1 MEYTTF
7 LPLLLITGLAFAV
20 PLLASQLRRF
30 SVPIVVLEILA
41 GIAIGRSG
49 LNWIEPSETL
59 SFLGEFGFAYLMFL
73 SGLEIDFN
81 LLSTRNLVDADGPRW
96 KQPLPLALII
106 FAGTLVL
113 GLAGGLALAALNLVQ
128 DPLLMGLILS
138 TTSLGVVVPVLKEK
152 NVLGTEFGQA
162 VLIQASIA
170 DFATLLLLT
179 VAIALNQG
187 GLELDL
193 LLIPVLLLAF
203 VVFARLGQEA
213 AATGLIR
220 RFLRQ
225 FSSATAQIRVRGAF
239 ALMVG
244 WVVMASAFGVELILG
259 AFLAG
264 AILGFISDEDSTPAR
279 EKLEAIGY
287 GFFIPVFFIMV
298 GVNFNFSALLGS
310 GEALLLMPIL
320 VIGAYL
326 VKIIPTLT
334 LRLHFPWRATLAAGV
349 LLSSRLSLIIAEA
362 AIALDIGAISEAVNT
377 DIILLAI
384 ITTSF
389 SPIIFNRMYAAE
401 VRRERSGIILI
412 GSDQLTEFLARRLQ
426 EYPERVVILCDDKGR
441 LEYLNHLQSEVHYL
455 GEDLRA
461 ALAGVGAEDARA
473 IVDLSNSAKGSQK
486 IYQLAKDEFGIPEV
500 VARTSDVDQVPRL
513 QSMGVR
519 VVQPALATAMALEG
533 ALRFPSSFDVLAHQ
547 AEGVEVQETLISNPK
562 LVGSRV
568 QDLHLPGDVL
578 LLSITREGEVMV
590 PHLDTRLLKGDRV
603 ALIGNP
609 EIVQQTVRRLHTGQ
623 V

>member
-1 MEYTTF
+1 MEHTTF

-20 PLLASQLRRF
+20 PLLAARLRRF

-41 GIAIGRSG
+41 GIIIGRSG
-49 LNWIEPSETL
+49 FDWIEPSETL

-81 LLSTRNLVDADGPRW
+81 LLSTRRIIGAEGPTW
-96 KQPLPLALII
+96 KQPLPLAVIMFL
-106 FAGTLVL
+106 GTLVL
-113 GLAGGLALAALNLVQ
+113 GLAGGFGLASLGLVQ

-152 NVLGTEFGQA
+152 NVLGSEFGQA
-162 VLIQASIA
+162 ILIQASIA

-203 VVFARLGQEA
+203 VLFARLGQEA

-220 RFLRQ
+220 RFLQ
-225 FSSATAQIRVRGAF
+225 SFSSATAQIRVRGAF

-244 WVVMASAFGVELILG
+244 WVVMAQAFGVELILG

-264 AILGFISDEDSTPAR
+264 AILGFISGGETTLAR

-287 GFFIPVFFIMV
+287 GFFIPIFFILV
-298 GVNFNFSALLGS
+298 GVNFNFGALLAS
-310 GEALLLMPIL
+310 GDALLLMPIL
-320 VIGAYL
+320 VVGAYI
-326 VKIIPTLT
+326 VKILPSLT
-334 LRLHFPWRATLAAGV
+334 LRFQFPWRASLAAGV

-389 SPIIFNRMYAAE
+389 SPILFNRMHKVEAAQ
-401 VRRERSGIILI
+401 ERTGILLV
-412 GSDQLTEFLARRLQ
+412 GSDQMTEFLAKRLQ
-426 EYPERVVILCDDKGR
+426 EFPERVVILCDDPAR
-441 LEYLNHLQSEVHYL
+441 MEYLDHLKADVIPLDH
-455 GEDLRA
+455 DLRRTLEA
-461 ALAGVGAEDARA
+461 AGAAEARA
-473 IVDLSNSAKGSQK
+473 IVDLSNSVENSRH
-486 IYQLAKDEFGIPEV
+486 IYSLAKAEFDIPEV
-500 VARTSDVDQVPRL
+500 VARTSDVDQVPSL
-513 QSMGVR
+513 QALGVR

-547 AEGVEVQETLISNPK
+547 ADGVEVVETVIGNPS
-562 LVGSRV
+562 LVNSRI
-568 QDLHLPGDVL
+568 QDLHLPGDAL
-578 LLSITREGEVMV
+578 ILSLTREGEVMV
-590 PHLDTRLLKGDRV
+590 PHLGTRLAMGDRV
-603 ALIGNP
+603 ALIGSP
-609 EIVQQTVRRLHTGQ
+609 EIVQQTVRRLHQG
-623 V
+623 

>member
-1 MEYTTF
+1 MEEYTTF

-20 PLLASQLRRF
+20 PLLATRLRRF

-41 GIAIGRSG
+41 GIVIGRSG

-81 LLSTRNLVDADGPRW
+81 LLSTRSLVEAEGPRW
-96 KQPLPLALII
+96 KQPLPMAVLI

-113 GLAGGLALAALNLVQ
+113 GLAGGFGLAALDLVQ

-152 NVLGTEFGQA
+152 KVLGTEFGQA
-162 VLIQASIA
+162 ILIQSSIA
-170 DFATLLLLT
+170 DFATLILLT

-203 VVFARLGQEA
+203 VLFARLGQEA
-213 AATGLIR
+213 AATGMIR

-264 AILGFISDEDSTPAR
+264 AILGFIADEDSTPAR

-287 GFFIPVFFIMV
+287 GFFIPVFFILV

-310 GEALLLMPIL
+310 SEALLLMPIL
-320 VIGAYL
+320 VAMAYL
-326 VKIIPTLT
+326 VKIIPSLAF
-334 LRLHFPWRATLAAGV
+334 RINFPWRAAMAAGI

-389 SPIIFNRMYAAE
+389 SPIIFNRLHAAE
-401 VRRERSGIILI
+401 TPEVRSGIILI

-426 EYPERVVILCDDKGR
+426 DYPERVVILCDEQSR
-441 LEYLNHLQSEVHYL
+441 LEYLNHLKAEVHFL
-455 GEDLRA
+455 GDNLQET
-461 ALAGVGAEDARA
+461 LANVGADQARA
-473 IVDLSNSAKGSQK
+473 IVDLSNSVERSKG
-486 IYQLAKDEFGIPEV
+486 IYQLAKEGFGIPEV
-500 VARTSDVDQVPRL
+500 VARTSDVDQVPKL

-547 AEGVEVQETLISNPK
+547 ADGVEVQETLITNPN
-562 LVGSRV
+562 LVGNLV

-578 LLSITREGEVMV
+578 ILSITRDGEVMV
-590 PHLDTRLLKGDRV
+590 PHLDTRLQEGDRV

-609 EIVQQTVRRLHTGQ
+609 DVVSQTVQRLHAS
-623 V
+623 